1 MKRLFMWI
9 YELGYSLWVK
19 IGKGLYYDEVY
30 IVRGDDKSNIIFGF
44 VGSSKTK
51 SPSITSQ

>member
-1 MKRLFMWI
+1 MKKLLHRVGMGV

-30 IVRGDDKSNIIFGF
+30 IVRGDNENG
-44 VGSSKTK
+44 
-51 SPSITSQ
+51 